1 MYNILLVKE
10 ALCCG
15 VGCSDEYAE
24 FLIATSYVRMFLLLW
39 EDPLKHSC

>member
-15 VGCSDEYAE
+15 VGCSEEYAE
-24 FLIATSYVRMFLLLW
+24 FLIAIYVRMFLLLW